1 MTSWRSSTG
10 TRTLSRSTTLL
21 AIGLSLFWTTCAD
34 RSALREA
41 SKLVNKTERTIA
53 RWKLEGCKL
62 DEESLLLWSEE
73 KDSRARG
80 RSKTRWR
87 EREDQAYVASKS
99 SGMTNTQ
106 TPTIASYFT
115 DATEHDFI
123 DLPSPVSIE
132 RMTRVVVTLDE
143 IRAAFQQR
151 VIELK
156 AIGHAESL
164 EWAED
169 DLGKID
175 ATIRPIEEVICRFT
189 DEIPRHLWEKHV
201 ASLAMLTGRIS

>member
-1 MTSWRSSTG
+1 MHHTPKTQFNPSADF
-10 TRTLSRSTTLL
+10 STTDFIYRG
-21 AIGLSLFWTTCAD
+21 AGCASMSNWA
-34 RSALREA
+34 RAY
-41 SKLVNKTERTIA
+41 LVFEPIN
-53 RWKLEGCKL
+53 
-62 DEESLLLWSEE
+62 D
-73 KDSRARG
+73 
-80 RSKTRWR
+80 
-87 EREDQAYVASKS
+87 
-99 SGMTNTQ
+99 
-106 TPTIASYFT
+106 ASYFT

-143 IRAAFQQR
+143 IPAAFQQR

-175 ATIRPIEEVICRFT
+175 ATIRPIEEVICHLT
-189 DEIPRHLWEKHV
+189 DEIPRHALGKARSFAGDANRPDKLTV
-201 ASLAMLTGRIS
+201 AMYTWRHIT

>member
-1 MTSWRSSTG
+1 
-10 TRTLSRSTTLL
+10 
-21 AIGLSLFWTTCAD
+21 
-34 RSALREA
+34 
-41 SKLVNKTERTIA
+41 
-53 RWKLEGCKL
+53 
-62 DEESLLLWSEE
+62 
-73 KDSRARG
+73 
-80 RSKTRWR
+80 
-87 EREDQAYVASKS
+87 
-99 SGMTNTQ
+99 MTNTQ

-143 IRAAFQQR
+143 IPAAFQQR

-175 ATIRPIEEVICRFT
+175 ATIRPIEEVIL
-189 DEIPRHLWEKHV
+189 PLH
-201 ASLAMLTGRIS
+201 